1 MSGLFVRRRF
11 RPQWPFA
18 PILAGLAI
26 WLACQFL
33 TAFAAHGQSSLSEG
47 YAKEVAPLSHA
58 ERAGS
63 EIWFNAT
70 AFNDRFFTYGFQ
82 QRLGG
87 AIDWYGILAA
97 DRKRDI
103 FQGWG
108 GIPDPDCCIPGDAN
122 CPAKTMAETYGFQ
135 WCPGDAALLQ
145 FIGKNGY
152 RDPACD
158 LKDSPVQDKD
168 QRQSACDLQFGTST
182 GILGLRKFPN
192 PRFDKE
198 AWLKLNGSLDSWEG
212 YRAALD
218 IYPGDKETKPNRLL
232 DGSVEPPFRIGMAC
246 GACHIGY
253 KPGRPPLDPNKPA
266 WENIDGLVGNQYSR
280 VSNLLGS
287 GFSQHALEWQ
297 LIARARPGIVDTSAL
312 PMDYVSNP
320 GTMNAIINFAR
331 RPLHEHDIL
340 KWRKAEAC
348 PAGAK
353 ADACWCEPGKPG
365 KCWER
370 SRKKELVPNI
380 LKGAEDSIGM
390 EEAIQ
395 RVYFNIG
402 SCSEQCW
409 LNHIPDLRA
418 ADPKQRNYGQTPFD
432 IGQCRRDCASFRA
445 IEDRLPDLKA
455 FFLSARPSDL
465 WKARGLASPAA
476 LETELDGMFFPGAV
490 KRGRDIYAKQC
501 ASCHS
506 SGKPPFDTTDFLATV
521 PGDPTLRADW
531 LGNDAVEP
539 ASEVG
544 TYAGRAMHSNHM
556 PTRVWEQY
564 AALDLR
570 ERPRDPARPE
580 VMAGSG
586 RGYDRNVSLL
596 SAWAH
601 APFMHNNAIGPEI
614 CGKPADKAVDFYDP
628 PYVDANGKLLAN
640 APACTPYDTSVE
652 GRFALYVASMR
663 DMLNP
668 QSRIDKMHLLADDII
683 IPIAPKLQNP
693 ELNKLLGIEISLRV
707 PKGYPALAINSLRF
721 KDLIQD
727 AVLYRTNEKKLDEK
741 YAGLLDAP
749 RLGELKAGLKRFIL
763 DAIVED
769 RPTVL
774 DLVADRDK
782 FVQSFYSN
790 ILDRVENRG
799 HRFGETLSVE
809 DKDALIAFVAT
820 L

>member
-1 MSGLFVRRRF
+1 L
-11 RPQWPFA
+11 
-18 PILAGLAI
+18 
-26 WLACQFL
+26 L
-33 TAFAAHGQSSLSEG
+33 TPLSADAQSSLSEG
-47 YAKEVAPLSHA
+47 YAKEVASLSPA

-70 AFNDRFFTYGFQ
+70 AFNDRFFTYGFP

-97 DRKRDI
+97 ERKKDI
-103 FQGWG
+103 FQAWG

-122 CPAKTMAETYGFQ
+122 CPAKSLSETFGFQ
-135 WCPGDAALLQ
+135 WCPGDDVLLS
-145 FIGKNGY
+145 FIGKSGY

-158 LKDSPVQDKD
+158 LKDSPVADKD
-168 QRQSACDLQFGTST
+168 QRQSSCDLYFGTST

-192 PRFDKE
+192 PRFDRE
-198 AWLKLNGSLDSWEG
+198 AWLKLNGKPESWEG
-212 YRAALD
+212 YRAALNV
-218 IYPGDKETKPNRLL
+218 YPGDQETAPNRLL
-232 DGSVEPPFRIGMAC
+232 DGSIEPPFRIGMAC

-253 KPGRPPLDPNKPA
+253 KPGNPPTDPNKPA
-266 WENIDGLVGNQYSR
+266 WNNIDGLVGNQYSR

-287 GFSQHALEWQ
+287 GFSKHALEWQ

-340 KWRKAEAC
+340 KWRKVAAC
-348 PAGAK
+348 PAGAE
-353 ADACWCEPGKPG
+353 ACWCEPGKPG

-370 SRKKELVPNI
+370 SQKKELVPNI
-380 LKGAEDSIGM
+380 LKGGEDSIGM

-402 SCSEQCW
+402 SCAEQCW

-418 ADPKQRNYGQTPFD
+418 NDPNQRNYGQTPFD

-445 IEDRLPDLKA
+445 VEDRLPDLKA

-476 LETELDGMFFPGAV
+476 LEAELDGMFFPGAV
-490 KRGRDIYAKQC
+490 KRGHDIYARQC

-506 SGKPPFDTTDFLATV
+506 SGKAPFDTTDFLATM
-521 PGDPTLRADW
+521 PEDPTLRADW
-531 LGNDAVEP
+531 LGNDNMEP
-539 ASEVG
+539 ASEIG
-544 TYAGRAMHSNHM
+544 TFAGRSLHSNHM
-556 PTRVWEQY
+556 PSRVWEQY
-564 AALDLR
+564 AAVDLR
-570 ERPRDPARPE
+570 TRPRDPARTE

-586 RGYDRNVSLL
+586 RGYERNISLL

-601 APFMHNNAIGPEI
+601 APFMHNNAVGPEI
-614 CGKPADKAVDFYDP
+614 CGKPADKTVDFYDS
-628 PYVDANGKLLAN
+628 PYVDAAGRPLAN
-640 APACTPYDTSVE
+640 PPACLPYDTSVA
-652 GRFALYVASMR
+652 GRFALYVESMR

-668 QSRIDKMHLLADDII
+668 GKRIDKMHLLADDII
-683 IPIAPKLQNP
+683 IPIAPKLQNQD
-693 ELNKLLGIEISLRV
+693 LNELLGTEISLRV

-727 AVLYRTNEKKLDEK
+727 AVLARTNEKKLDEK
-741 YAGLLDAP
+741 YTGILEPARLD
-749 RLGELKAGLKRFIL
+749 ELKSGLKRFIL
-763 DAIVED
+763 DAVVKD
-769 RPTVL
+769 KPTIL
-774 DLVADRDK
+774 ELTQDRDK

-790 ILDRVENRG
+790 VLDRIENRG
-799 HRFGETLSVE
+799 HRFGETLSDE
-809 DKDALIAFVAT
+809 DKAALIAFVAT

>member
-1 MSGLFVRRRF
+1 MPCFVERYF
-11 RPQWPFA
+11 SPFLA
-18 PILAGLAI
+18 SVLAGLAC
-26 WLACQFL
+26 AFL
-33 TAFAAHGQSSLSEG
+33 IASPANGQSSLSEG
-47 YAKEVAPLSHA
+47 YAQEIAKLSPT

-97 DRKRDI
+97 EKKKDI

-122 CPAKTMAETYGFQ
+122 CPAKSLSETYGFQ
-135 WCPGDAALLQ
+135 WCPGDAALLS
-145 FIGKNGY
+145 FIGKTGY

-158 LKDSPVQDKD
+158 FKDSSVSD
-168 QRQSACDLQFGTST
+168 QRQNSCDLYFGTST

-198 AWLKLNGSLDSWEG
+198 AWLKLNNGKLESWEG

-218 IYPGDKETKPNRLL
+218 IYPGDKDTKPNRLL

-253 KPGRPPLDPNKPA
+253 KPDDPPADPNKPA
-266 WENIDGLVGNQYSR
+266 WSNIDGLVGNQYSR
-280 VSNLLGS
+280 VSNILGS
-287 GFSQHALEWQ
+287 GFSPHALEWQ
-297 LIARARPGIVDTSAL
+297 LIARARPGLVDTSAL

-320 GTMNAIINFAR
+320 GTMNAIINFSQ
-331 RPLHEHDIL
+331 RPKFEHDIL
-340 KWRKAEAC
+340 KWRKVADC
-348 PAGAK
+348 KPGAA
-353 ADACWCEPGKPG
+353 ADTCWCEPDKPG

-370 SRKKELVPNI
+370 SEKKELVQNI
-380 LKGAEDSIGM
+380 LKGGEDSIGM
-390 EEAIQ
+390 KEAIQ

-409 LNHIPDLRA
+409 LNHVPDLRA

-445 IEDRLPDLKA
+445 IEDRLPDLEA

-465 WKARGLASPAA
+465 AEARKLSPEGLEA
-476 LETELDGMFFPGAV
+476 ELDGKFFPGAV

-506 SGKPPFDTTDFLATV
+506 SNKPPFDTVDFLAKGPDGV
-521 PGDPTLRADW
+521 RIDW
-531 LGNDAVEP
+531 LGNDQVEP
-539 ASEVG
+539 ASEIG
-544 TYAGRAMHSNHM
+544 TYAGRSMHSNHM
-556 PTRVWEQY
+556 PSRVWEQY

-570 ERPRDPARPE
+570 KRPRDPARNE

-586 RGYDRNVSLL
+586 RGYERNVSLL

-614 CGKPADKAVDFYDP
+614 CGKPSDKAVDFYDP
-628 PYVDANGKLLAN
+628 PYVDAEGKALAN
-640 APACTPYDTSVE
+640 PPACTPYDTSVD

-668 QSRIDKMHLLADDII
+668 GKRIDKMHLLANDII
-683 IPIAPKLQNP
+683 IPIAPKLQNQ
-693 ELNKLLGIEISLRV
+693 ELNELLGIEISLRI
-707 PKGYPALAINSLRF
+707 PKGYAALAINSLRF

-727 AVLYRTNEKKLDEK
+727 AVLLKRNEPKLDAK
-741 YAGLLDAP
+741 YAGILDAA
-749 RLGELKAGLKRFIL
+749 RLAELKTGLRRFIL
-763 DAIVED
+763 DAILED

-774 DLVADRDK
+774 DLVEDRNK
-782 FVQSFYSN
+782 FVQTFYSN
-790 ILDRVENRG
+790 ILERVENRG
-799 HRFGETLSVE
+799 HRFGETLSDQ